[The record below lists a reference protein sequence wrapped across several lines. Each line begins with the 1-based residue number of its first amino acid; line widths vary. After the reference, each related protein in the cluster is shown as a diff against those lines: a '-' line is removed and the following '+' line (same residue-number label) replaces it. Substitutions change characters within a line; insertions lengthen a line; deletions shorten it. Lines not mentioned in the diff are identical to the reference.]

1 MDESS
6 PRQLVIGVTRKA
18 LILTLAASLLLV
30 ALGQGAWAKGLALGG
45 LVSAANFALMAWLLP
60 RSLGAGRRR
69 AEGWSLVSLALRF
82 LLMAGALG
90 LSLSWPGELSAAAC
104 AAGLFMVQIT
114 LLLDRLTPA
123 RWREATWGA
132 IERWKT

>member
-1 MDESS
+1 MAEDS
-6 PRQLVIGVTRKA
+6 PRQLVIAVSRKA
-18 LILTLAASLLLV
+18 LLMTLAASLILV
-30 ALGQGAWAKGLALGG
+30 AVGRAPWAKGLALGG
-45 LVSAANFALMAWLLP
+45 LVSVANFALMAWLLP
-60 RSLGAGRRR
+60 RSLGAGRRK
-69 AEGWSLVSLALRF
+69 AEGWSLASLALRF

-90 LSLSWPGELSAAAC
+90 LSLSWPKELSAAAC

-114 LLLDRLTPA
+114 LLLDRLVLA